1 MKDLGHPARPVFHN
15 ESDVDVTTH
24 PDEESDAEEVEDYHS
39 NILRNTPTKSGRN
52 LIQCMP
58 HNILASF

>member
-24 PDEESDAEEVEDYHS
+24 PDEESDAEEIEDYHS
-39 NILRNTPTKSGRN
+39 TKSAHFHGS
-52 LIQCMP
+52 P
-58 HNILASF
+58 STSVST